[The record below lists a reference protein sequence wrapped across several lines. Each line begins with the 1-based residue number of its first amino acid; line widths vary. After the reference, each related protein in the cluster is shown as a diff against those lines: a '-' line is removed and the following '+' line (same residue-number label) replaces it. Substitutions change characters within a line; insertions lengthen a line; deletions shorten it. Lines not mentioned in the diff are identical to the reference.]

1 MRTLFT
7 SLLIVCGL
15 LSGASQANA
24 QANARAPREVKLVV
38 LGDSLS
44 AGYQLPAA
52 DAFPAKLQAAL
63 RARGQAVSVENAGV
77 SGDTSTG
84 GLERLDWSVAE
95 GTDAVILEL
104 GANDALRGLDPA
116 ITRSNLDTII
126 TRLKE
131 RRIEVLMAGML
142 APPNMGSAYAGAFNP
157 IFPDLAG
164 KHGLILDPFFLDG
177 VATVAGLSLADGMHP
192 NARGV
197 DVMVQRILPKVEEL
211 IAAVRGRRDG

>member
-15 LSGASQANA
+15 LSGPSQAGA
-24 QANARAPREVKLVV
+24 QTPREVKLVV

-44 AGYQLPAA
+44 AGYQLSAA

-84 GLERLDWSVAE
+84 GLERVDWSVAD

-116 ITRSNLDTII
+116 ITRRNLDSII
-126 TRLKE
+126 ARLKE

-142 APPNMGSAYAGAFNP
+142 APPNMGAAYAGAFNP
-157 IFPDLAG
+157 IFPELAS
-164 KHGLILDPFFLDG
+164 KHGLLLDPFFLDG

-211 IAAVRGRRDG
+211 IGAIRARRDG